1 MIGEVASCLI
11 VVIFKITAVMK
22 IETDIIGRIV
32 ASLTVRG
39 VILVIMFVEI
49 FKLLILSV
57 SVFHITLIDNF

>member
-1 MIGEVASCLI
+1 
-11 VVIFKITAVMK
+11 MK

>member
-1 MIGEVASCLI
+1 VIGEVASCLI

-39 VILVIMFVEI
+39 VIMFVET

>member
-1 MIGEVASCLI
+1 MI

-22 IETDIIGRIV
+22 IETDLIGRII
-32 ASLTVRG
+32 ASLIVRG
-39 VILVIMFVEI
+39 VIMFVET